1 MLGHTAWSVRVADR
15 DPQRLKAAENQWEKG
30 LGTAQG
36 SGLGTGSAPAPG
48 LGLGRI
54 SKAKSEGVAPVGAAK
69 GKGKKDKESPQRT
82 WGMLPSALCDHLP
95 AHSLVSAHIQSVSKE
110 LHNPAVATTVTDT
123 SSSSTPS
130 PSTPTSKCVSLL
142 QEMKGMGKK
151 HWDMVAIV
159 IDYQPTVALPWSNS
173 VSVLRQLDL
182 VFMRPKVKISLALT
196 LIITPTPNTHIDTYL
211 YIKKYIEKYIYT

>member
-36 SGLGTGSAPAPG
+36 SGLGTGSVSAPAPG
-48 LGLGRI
+48 LGRI
-54 SKAKSEGVAPVGAAK
+54 SRAKSEGVAPVGATK

-130 PSTPTSKCVSLL
+130 PSTPTSKVCKSTYT
-142 QEMKGMGKK
+142 
-151 HWDMVAIV
+151 HPINRHTP
-159 IDYQPTVALPWSNS
+159 YQY
-173 VSVLRQLDL
+173 
-182 VFMRPKVKISLALT
+182 T
-196 LIITPTPNTHIDTYL
+196 LSTHPINTPYQHTLSTHPINTS
-211 YIKKYIEKYIYT
+211 